1 MNDIK
6 DYLGHEIHEGDVV
19 LYSNKRGEFEEGVI
33 TSIKPLCFIDSFLFK
48 KYKNGSKTWADC
60 CCSTKSKFS
69 DELINL
75 TALGIRERIDIG

>member
-19 LYSNKRGEFEEGVI
+19 LYSNKRGEFKEGVI
-33 TSIKPLCFIDSFLFK
+33 TSTKPLFFADSFLFK
-48 KYKNGSKTWADC
+48 KYKNGSKTWTDI
-60 CCSTKSKFS
+60 CCSKSKFT

-75 TALGIRERIDIG
+75 TTLGIRERELI